1 MLSIHLGDY
10 PGSIYDTKTYFR
22 NSYLDSWFED
32 PMAAQIIKGV
42 NGSELIGSHNIIS
55 KQLGSISPLELSG
68 GVKTLL
74 LVRNLPNMIF
84 NASTCGDNCA
94 RWLLKINLVTAV
106 LVSSSFLAPVS
117 SAYAVEFSS
126 LSNNEAETSSS
137 SSFSDF
143 VSEDTEKTAEADP
156 CEVTEKTAEA
166 DSCNS
171 EVESAAQPAQS
182 YDSSSVD
189 ASFQYLYIAQPSLSL
204 GAMQEAAFATA
215 SDSDVL
221 TSASLSFVSDSGEQ
235 RSIEASAFAGNAAG
249 FTFGQDLLVARY
261 FLTGITYQVKD
272 SNAIYSVDLSSEDY
286 SFNVVN

>member
-1 MLSIHLGDY
+1 M
-10 PGSIYDTKTYFR
+10 K
-22 NSYLDSWFED
+22 
-32 PMAAQIIKGV
+32 K
-42 NGSELIGSHNIIS
+42 
-55 KQLGSISPLELSG
+55 
-68 GVKTLL
+68 
-74 LVRNLPNMIF
+74 VR
-84 NASTCGDNCA
+84 CA
-94 RWLLKINLVTAV
+94 VANLVTAV

-126 LSNNEAETSSS
+126 LSNNEAETSRS

-143 VSEDTEKTAEADP
+143 VS
-156 CEVTEKTAEA
+156 EVTEKTAEA

-249 FTFGQDLLVARY
+249 FTF
-261 FLTGITYQVKD
+261 
-272 SNAIYSVDLSSEDY
+272 
-286 SFNVVN
+286 